1 MSRMSNH
8 NVIHNAS
15 HNAIVS
21 NKYAGER
28 FRSTSLYLGWR
39 FFAGRER
46 NALVSF
52 ISAVSISGLSLAI
65 ALLIVVLSVMNGF
78 EREFRERILGLA
90 PHATMWFDRPVDHWP
105 AIVSLLE
112 EQADIIHA
120 QPIIE
125 FKAMVVAANKVQPVL
140 IQGVDFSR
148 TRTLINEYLGANQ
161 RVDSQDNLQDD
172 LQGSQQQSSEL
183 PLSQSAE
190 SDILAEKN
198 IVLGAQLAKQL
209 DLEAGARLR
218 LMVPERHASHSAND
232 AVANSRSL
240 ASSAVSHS
248 FLLSDTLATG
258 TEIDNSIGLVNIT
271 DAAKI
276 AHLDNRIQG
285 IQLQVV
291 DIFQARRIAVQ
302 LAINYQLPVRITDW
316 TQSFGNLY
324 TAIQLSR
331 QIVVLLLASIIA
343 VAVFNVFVTLG
354 MVVKHKKKDIA
365 ILRTLGFT
373 RRGVLLSFIMQG
385 MLISSIGCIIGV
397 FAGCL
402 LALAAPSLV
411 GGVEFLLGVELLRTD
426 VYPINYL
433 PSQLKAVDIMWVCLA
448 ALSMSLIATLYPAW
462 RAASVLPAKAL
473 RYL

>member
-1 MSRMSNH
+1 
-8 NVIHNAS
+8 
-15 HNAIVS
+15 
-21 NKYAGER
+21 
-28 FRSTSLYLGWR
+28 
-39 FFAGRER
+39 
-46 NALVSF
+46 
-52 ISAVSISGLSLAI
+52 
-65 ALLIVVLSVMNGF
+65 
-78 EREFRERILGLA
+78 
-90 PHATMWFDRPVDHWP
+90 
-105 AIVSLLE
+105 
-112 EQADIIHA
+112 
-120 QPIIE
+120 
-125 FKAMVVAANKVQPVL
+125 MVVAANKVQPVL

-148 TRTLINEYLGANQ
+148 TRTLINEYLGSKQ
-161 RVDSQDNLQDD
+161 RVDSQGNLQDD
-172 LQGSQQQSSEL
+172 SRDDSQDESQDDSQSKQQQSPEL
-183 PLSQSAE
+183 PLSMLAE

-218 LMVPERHASHSAND
+218 LMVPERHASNSANN
-232 AVANSRSL
+232 AIANSQSL

-258 TEIDNSIGLVNIT
+258 TEIDNSIGLVNIA

-276 AHLDNRIQG
+276 AHLGNRIQG

-291 DIFQARRIAVQ
+291 DIFQARRIAAQ
-302 LAINYQLPVRITDW
+302 LAINYQLPVRISDW

-331 QIVVLLLASIIA
+331 QIVVLLLTSIIA

-373 RRGVLLSFIMQG
+373 RRGVLVSFIMQG

-411 GGVEFLLGVELLRTD
+411 GGIEFLLGIELLRTD

-433 PSQLKAVDIMWVCLA
+433 PSQIKAVDIMWVCLA

-462 RAASVLPAKAL
+462 RAACVLPAKAL

>member
-1 MSRMSNH
+1 M
-8 NVIHNAS
+8 NVAF
-15 HNAIVS
+15 
-21 NKYAGER
+21 NKDTGER
-28 FRSTSLYLGWR
+28 FGSTSLYLGWR

-52 ISAVSISGLSLAI
+52 ISAVSITGLSLAI

-78 EREFRERILGLA
+78 EKEFRDRILGLA
-90 PHATMWFDRPVDHWP
+90 PHATLWLDKPLDDWP
-105 AIVSLLE
+105 HTLSLLE
-112 EQADIIHA
+112 NETDIIRA
-120 QPIIE
+120 QPVIE

-140 IQGVDFSR
+140 VQGVDYSKVSA
-148 TRTLINEYLGANQ
+148 LMSDYLSSSQ
-161 RVDSQDNLQDD
+161 RGVQDSQ
-172 LQGSQQQSSEL
+172 
-183 PLSQSAE
+183 
-190 SDILAEKN
+190 LADKQ
-198 IVLGAQLAKQL
+198 IILGAQLAK
-209 DLEAGARLR
+209 DLGLNTGDKLR
-218 LMVPERHASHSAND
+218 LMVPDSAAAND
-232 AVANSRSL
+232 STVNGSNYHSGSNYHN
-240 ASSAVSHS
+240 SSAVSHS
-248 FLLSDTLATG
+248 FLLTDTLITG
-258 TEIDNSIGLVNIT
+258 TEIDNAIGLVNLS
-271 DAAKI
+271 DAARI
-276 AHLDNRIQG
+276 THLDAQIQG

-291 DIFQARRIAVQ
+291 DIFQARRIATR

-324 TAIQLSR
+324 TAIQLSK
-331 QIVVLLLASIIA
+331 QMVVLLLTSIIA

-354 MVVKHKKKDIA
+354 MVVKHKKTDIA

-385 MLISSIGCIIGV
+385 MLIACIGCIIGV

-411 GGVEFLLGVELLRTD
+411 GVIEVLLGIELLRTD

-433 PSQLKAVDIMWVCLA
+433 PSQIKASDILLVCAA
-448 ALSMSLIATLYPAW
+448 ALIMSFLATLYPAW

>member
-1 MSRMSNH
+1 ML
-8 NVIHNAS
+8 
-15 HNAIVS
+15 S
-21 NKYAGER
+21 NKNTVER
-28 FRSTSLYLGWR
+28 FGSTSLYLGWR

-78 EREFRERILGLA
+78 EKEFRERILGLA
-90 PHATMWFDRPVDHWP
+90 PHATMWFDRPIDHWP
-105 AIVSLLE
+105 AIVILLE

-125 FKAMVVAANKVQPVL
+125 FKALAVAANKVQPVL
-140 IQGVDFSR
+140 IQGIDFSK
-148 TRTLINEYLGANQ
+148 TSTLISEYLGSNQ
-161 RVDSQDNLQDD
+161 RANSQEA
-172 LQGSQQQSSEL
+172 QQQNSL
-183 PLSQSAE
+183 NMRLSAAM
-190 SDILAEKN
+190 LAEKN
-198 IVLGAQLAKQL
+198 IILGAQLANQL

-218 LMVPERHASHSAND
+218 LMVPVNNASNIINGA
-232 AVANSRSL
+232 AFNSQSL
-240 ASSAVSHS
+240 TNSAVSHS
-248 FLLSDTLATG
+248 FLLNDTLMTG
-258 TEIDNSIGLVNIT
+258 TEIDNGIGLVNISE
-271 DAAKI
+271 AAQI
-276 AHLDNRIQG
+276 THLGNRIQG
-285 IQLQVV
+285 VQLQVV
-291 DIFQARRIAVQ
+291 DIFQARRIATQ
-302 LAINYQLPVRITDW
+302 LAINYQLPVRISDW

-331 QIVVLLLASIIA
+331 QMVVLLLTSIIA

-373 RRGVLLSFIMQG
+373 RRGVLVSFIMQG

-397 FAGCL
+397 IAGCL

-411 GGVEFLLGVELLRTD
+411 GGIELLLGVELLRTD

-433 PSQLKAVDIMWVCLA
+433 PSQIKAADIILVCIA
-448 ALSMSLIATLYPAW
+448 ALTMSLLATLYPAW
-462 RAASVLPAKAL
+462 RAACVLPAKAL